1 MHTETS
7 LTPEEEQFIL
17 DWYKE
22 HPMPEQ
28 DENGVDI
35 GHLRENL
42 RLTPLERLEKM
53 ERHMK
58 AVLQTRKA
66 MRISQTT

>member
-1 MHTETS
+1 MSPS

-28 DENGVDI
+28 DENGVDL
-35 GHLRENL
+35 GRLRENL
-42 RLTPLERLEKM
+42 ERTPAERM
-53 ERHMK
+53 RHHAQIRQARRGWK
-58 AVLQTRKA
+58 NARPA
-66 MRISQTT
+66 

>member
-1 MHTETS
+1 MLTETS

-28 DENGVDI
+28 DENGVD
-35 GHLRENL
+35 HC
-42 RLTPLERLEKM
+42 
-53 ERHMK
+53 
-58 AVLQTRKA
+58 A
-66 MRISQTT
+66 